1 MYRITHAVLLLAVA
15 GSLACKKDPEPA
27 PEPSH
32 SAPQSA
38 TPAAPPGHPP
48 TTGAPAAPF
57 AHGTDPKLAQTPPR
71 ALEKLAD
78 GRTQLGP
85 FTLQVP
91 ADWTEKPST
100 SGMRAA
106 QYQLPAPPGGEA
118 EVVVYYFGERG
129 AGDVQANVDRWVNQF
144 KQPDDKPSKDVA
156 KVEKAQLAGQES
168 TLVSVSG
175 RYVASAMP
183 GGPAQDKP
191 DQSLLAAIVPSP
203 KGPYYFRLIGSKAAV
218 EAQTGSFRKMLESL
232 ELQG

>member
-1 MYRITHAVLLLAVA
+1 MYRLTHAVLLLAVA

-91 ADWTEKPST
+91 ADWTEKPSA

-203 KGPYYFRLIGSKAAV
+203 KGPYYFRLIGSTAAV

-232 ELQG
+232 KL

>member
-15 GSLACKKDPEPA
+15 GSVACKKDPEPT
-27 PEPSH
+27 PEPS
-32 SAPQSA
+32 QSA
-38 TPAAPPGHPP
+38 APAAPSSAPPGHPP

-156 KVEKAQLAGQES
+156 KIEKAQLAGQES

-191 DQSLLAAIVPSP
+191 DQSLFAAIVPSP

-218 EAQTGSFRKMLESL
+218 EAQTGPFRKMLDSL
-232 ELQG
+232 KL